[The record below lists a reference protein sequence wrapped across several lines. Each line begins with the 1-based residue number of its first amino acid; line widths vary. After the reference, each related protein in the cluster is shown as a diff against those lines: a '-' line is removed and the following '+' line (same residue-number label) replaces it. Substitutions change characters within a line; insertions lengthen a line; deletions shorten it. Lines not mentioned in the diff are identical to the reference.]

1 MNSPYHKTG
10 ETVISKVFC
19 RDSTWYPK
27 LISLQCCF
35 EQRCCFLFSTYK
47 ISMCYLNIGLK
58 CKQNN
63 FNNHF
68 IFIISK
74 GRLFLTSP
82 RQVIEWLEWDIW
94 YLDFLPYVYYKKK
107 KKKTQPTIKHYKV
120 KWANSILCFTTLSY
134 MDLTIL
140 IKM

>member
-10 ETVISKVFC
+10 ETVLSKVFC

-47 ISMCYLNIGLK
+47 ISKCYLNIGLK

-68 IFIISK
+68 IFIMSK
-74 GRLFLTSP
+74 GRLFLRSP
-82 RQVIEWLEWDIW
+82 RQVIEQLEWDIW
-94 YLDFLPYVYYKKK
+94 YLDFQPYVCYKKK
-107 KKKTQPTIKHYKV
+107 KTPISTTEWNEPIVSYVLQLCPTWIWPY
-120 KWANSILCFTTLSY
+120 
-134 MDLTIL
+134 
-140 IKM
+140 

>member
-74 GRLFLTSP
+74 GRLFLRSP

-94 YLDFLPYVYYKKK
+94 YLDFHPYVYYQK
-107 KKKTQPTIKHYKV
+107 KKKTNPPMSTTKWNEPIVSYVLHLCPTWIWPY
-120 KWANSILCFTTLSY
+120 
-134 MDLTIL
+134 
-140 IKM
+140 